1 MIRILKHYYRERDDM
16 KIKYLFM
23 VYGAEGYGIYWALRE
38 MIHVAN
44 GEGVKMDDEFYSKFC
59 KFKVDKERLSLI
71 INDLANVAEIFSLHG
86 DVLTLFGEIPIVKE
100 GRRKDLFFWLNVR
113 KNIFKRD
120 NYKCTY
126 CGVYAEKLECDH
138 IIPVSK
144 GGSNDMD
151 NLTTACRTCNR
162 QKKDKS
168 VAEFIIYKQKI
179 STNGTTKKI

>member
-1 MIRILKHYYRERDDM
+1 MSRILKHYYRERDDM
-16 KIKYLFM
+16 KIQYLFM

-44 GEGVKMDDEFYSKFC
+44 GKGVIMDDEFYSKFC
-59 KFKVDKERLSLI
+59 IFKVDRERLSLI

-86 DVLTLFGEIPIVKE
+86 NVLTLFGETPIIKE
-100 GRRKDLFFWLNVR
+100 GRHKDIFFWLNVR
-113 KNIFKRD
+113 KIVFKRD

-126 CGVYAEKLECDH
+126 CGVLADKLECDH
-138 IIPVSK
+138 IIPLSK

-168 VAEFIIYKQKI
+168 VAEFIIYKQKLT
-179 STNGTTKKI
+179 TNGTT